1 MTSARALT
9 LVGTLALPMLVATPA
24 SAGGCAESEWR
35 PWDWQQDSLIAE
47 NCLSRDGHPYRACST
62 RVLASKD

>member
-9 LVGTLALPMLVATPA
+9 LVGTL
-24 SAGGCAESEWR
+24 
-35 PWDWQQDSLIAE
+35 IAE
-47 NCLSRDGHPYRACST
+47 NRLYRDGHPYRACNT